1 MKPLSKKK
9 APRQPEKTGPSKRTN
24 ESRVADLE
32 RQIVRLEE
40 MQSEL
45 QETANGLRRAL
56 EASAAES
63 VSKSQFLAT
72 MSHELR
78 TPLNAI
84 MGFSEILK
92 DEILG
97 SIGSARYR
105 DYAASI
111 HVSGGYLLN
120 LVNELLDFSKLDAGK
135 LELIEEPVD
144 IGKMIG
150 ECIHLM
156 EPQAAKAKVTVRE
169 LPCERRFIL
178 NADDRRLRQILL
190 NLLSNAVKFTP
201 EGGDVCVS
209 ATMTRDG
216 LAIAVADTGIGI
228 AEEDIPRALER
239 FGQID
244 SALSRKHQGTG
255 LGLPLAKHLVELH
268 AGALTVQSEFGAGT
282 TVTVTFPPSRILA
295 ERVAA

>member
-1 MKPLSKKK
+1 MKVSNKKK
-9 APRQPEKTGPSKRTN
+9 PGRQPDKTGASN
-24 ESRVADLE
+24 LSNGSRVADLKQ
-32 RQIVRLEE
+32 QILRLEE
-40 MQSEL
+40 MRSEL
-45 QETANGLRRAL
+45 QQTADGLRSAL
-56 EASAAES
+56 EALAADS
-63 VSKSQFLAT
+63 ISKSQFLAT

-97 SIGSARYR
+97 SIGSPRYR

-111 HVSGGYLLN
+111 HKSGGYLLH

-135 LELIEEPVD
+135 LELIEEPIDV
-144 IGKMIG
+144 GKMIG
-150 ECIHLM
+150 ECIHLI
-156 EPQAAKAKVTVRE
+156 EPQAAKGKVAVRE
-169 LPCERRFIL
+169 LPRECRFIL
-178 NADDRRLRQILL
+178 KADDRRLRQILL

-201 EGGDVCVS
+201 EGGDVRVS
-209 ATMTRDG
+209 AKMTSDG

-228 AEEDIPRALER
+228 AQEDIPRALER

-244 SALSRKHQGTG
+244 SALSRKHHGTG
-255 LGLPLAKHLVELH
+255 LGLPLAKHLAELH
-268 AGALTVQSEFGAGT
+268 AGALTIQSEFGAGT
-282 TVTVTFPPSRILA
+282 TVTVTFPSSRMMA